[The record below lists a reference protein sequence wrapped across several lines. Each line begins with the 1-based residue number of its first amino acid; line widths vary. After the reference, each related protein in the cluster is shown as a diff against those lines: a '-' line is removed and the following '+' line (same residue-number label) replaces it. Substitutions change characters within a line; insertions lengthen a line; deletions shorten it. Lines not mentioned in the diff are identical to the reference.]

1 MEVDVVN
8 VLQVIMRETDGVGI
22 GRICELSG
30 ADVMVNSQFAM
41 LRKGG
46 HVVLV
51 GLPKKPLHVEN
62 VLQDIGMDN
71 FRYVSL

>member
-1 MEVDVVN
+1 MK
-8 VLQVIMRETDGVGI
+8 ETNGDGI
-22 GRICELSG
+22 GRICEMSG
-30 ADVMVNSQFAM
+30 NDVMVNSQFSM

-62 VLQDIGMDN
+62 VLQDMGNVTLI
-71 FRYVSL
+71 YY